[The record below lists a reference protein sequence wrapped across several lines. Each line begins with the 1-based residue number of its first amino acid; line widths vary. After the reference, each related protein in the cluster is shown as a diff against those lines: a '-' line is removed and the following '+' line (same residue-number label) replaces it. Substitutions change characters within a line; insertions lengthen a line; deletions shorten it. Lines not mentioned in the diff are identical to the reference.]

1 LHFEHQPLTGHG
13 KNHRAQVFFLD
24 ELSPDAI
31 KKEYPM
37 RGYARTIAQLVLV
50 LSIALSSTAQAPP
63 SASAPAKSAG
73 DEGALRAFAAIHPID
88 VHVHVFKTDPAF
100 QKMLER
106 LNLKL
111 MDILV
116 MDDSNPHRKQ
126 LQGQIDDA
134 QELVRSSG
142 GHVALCTTFDPYKFD
157 SASFSADAIKQIDR
171 DFAQGAVAVKI
182 WKNIGMEIKDSR
194 GQYVMADDP
203 KFEPIYKDM
212 AAHGKTLMTHQAE
225 PDVAWGP
232 PDAADPSWSYYQENP
247 QWYVANRPGFPSKQT
262 ILEARDHVL
271 ANHPDLRMVGVHLGS
286 MERNLDNIATHMDK
300 YPNFAIDTAARM
312 EYLMLMPPEKVSAFL
327 IKYQD
332 RVLYGTDL
340 DLHADANLPEALN
353 EWQSTYA
360 RDWKFLATGET
371 LTVEGKQVHGLNLPQ
386 PILQKIFRSN
396 AIHWIPGL

>member
-1 LHFEHQPLTGHG
+1 MTGSTR
-13 KNHRAQVFFLD
+13 NVV
-24 ELSPDAI
+24 
-31 KKEYPM
+31 
-37 RGYARTIAQLVLV
+37 QLILV
-50 LSIALSSTAQAPP
+50 LSIALSSAAQAPY
-63 SASAPAKSAG
+63 ASGAAKSTD

-116 MDDSNPHRKQ
+116 VDDSNPHRKQ
-126 LQGQIDDA
+126 LQGQIDAA
-134 QELVRSSG
+134 QALVRSSG

-157 SASFSADAIKQIDR
+157 SASFSADAIQQIDR
-171 DFAQGAVAVKI
+171 DFAQGAVAVKV
-182 WKNIGMEIKDSR
+182 WKNIGMEIKDSS

-203 KFEPIYKDM
+203 KFEPIYKDI
-212 AAHGKTLMTHQAE
+212 AAHGKTLMTHLAE

-232 PDAADPSWSYYQENP
+232 PDPADPSWSYYQENP
-247 QWYVANRPGFPSKQT
+247 QWYVANRPGFPSKQR

-271 ANHPDLRMVGVHLGS
+271 ANNPKLRMVGVHLGS
-286 MERNLDNIATHMDK
+286 MERDLDNIARHLDK
-300 YPNFAIDTAARM
+300 YPNFSIDTAARM
-312 EYLMLMPPEKVSAFL
+312 DYLMLMPPEKVAAFL
-327 IKYQD
+327 VKYQD

-340 DLHADANLPEALN
+340 DLHADAEVGDALA

-371 LTVEGKQVHGLNLPQ
+371 FTVEGKQVHGLSLPR
-386 PILQKIFRSN
+386 PVLQKIFRDN
-396 AIHWIPGL
+396 AMRWIPGL

>member
-1 LHFEHQPLTGHG
+1 VVLPRWKKLPLIDLS
-13 KNHRAQVFFLD
+13 RSIVQV
-24 ELSPDAI
+24 
-31 KKEYPM
+31 
-37 RGYARTIAQLVLV
+37 VLGF
-50 LSIALSSTAQAPP
+50 SIALTATAQAPT
-63 SASAPAKSAG
+63 SAPPPAG
-73 DEGALRAFAAIHPID
+73 STDEVALRAFTAIHPID

-106 LNLKL
+106 LDLKL
-111 MDILV
+111 LNILV
-116 MDDSNPHRKQ
+116 TDDTNPKRKD
-126 LQGQIDDA
+126 LQRQIDDA
-134 QELVRSSG
+134 QALVQSSH
-142 GHVALCTTFDPYKFD
+142 GHIALCTTFDPYKFD
-157 SASFSADAIKQIDR
+157 SASFSTDAANQLDR
-171 DFAQGAVAVKI
+171 DFAKGALAVKV
-182 WKNIGMEIKDSR
+182 WKNVGMEIKNSN

-203 KFEPIYKDM
+203 KFQPIYEDI

-247 QWYVANRPGFPSKQT
+247 QWYVANRPGFPSKQK

-271 ANHPDLRMVGVHLGS
+271 AQNPKLRMVGVHLGS
-286 MERNLDNIATHMDK
+286 MERSLDNIASRLDK

-340 DLHADANLPEALN
+340 DLHADADLPDALT
-353 EWQSTYA
+353 EWQSRYA

-371 LTVEGKQVHGLNLPQ
+371 LTVEGKQVRGLNLPQ
-386 PILQKIFRSN
+386 PVLQKIFRSN
-396 AIHWIPGL
+396 AIRWIPGL